1 MPPLFDLLHTSHALS
16 SNSTD
21 TTIVR
26 FTISKT
32 INSNQ
37 SM

>member
-1 MPPLFDLLHTSHALS
+1 MPALSDLLHASHALS

-21 TTIVR
+21 ATIVR

-32 INSNQ
+32 INSNEN
-37 SM
+37 M